1 MNAADLMRQKQILTE
16 LARRLGKNVS
26 QLERE
31 TSELQKQEG
40 DYGQGSHTGDYQEIT
55 NQSMEEYVAQHLLGN
70 QEFTLSETEAALER
84 IKLGTYGIC
93 SECKG
98 KIALERLQAL
108 PYARRCIQCAQSLH
122 G

>member
-1 MNAADLMRQKQILTE
+1 MNSNDLVRQKEVLTE
-16 LARRLGKNVS
+16 LARRLGKNVT

-40 DYGQGSHTGDYQEIT
+40 DYGQGNDTSDYQEVT

-84 IKLGTYGIC
+84 IKLGTYGKC
-93 SECKG
+93 SECQG
-98 KIALERLQAL
+98 KIGLERLKAL

>member
-1 MNAADLMRQKQILTE
+1 MKSTDLMRQKQILTE
-16 LARRLGKNVS
+16 LARRLGKNVT

-31 TSELQKQEG
+31 TSELQKHDG
-40 DYGQGSHTGDYQEIT
+40 DYGQGSDMGDFQEIT
-55 NQSMEEYVAQHLLGN
+55 NQGMEEYVAQHLLGN

-84 IKLGTYGIC
+84 IKQGTYGIC
-93 SECKG
+93 SECKNQIG
-98 KIALERLQAL
+98 MERLAAL

>member
-1 MNAADLMRQKQILTE
+1 MNSADMMRQKQILIE

-40 DYGQGSHTGDYQEIT
+40 DYGQGSHTGDNQEIT

-84 IKLGTYGIC
+84 IKLGTYGFC